1 MPVVTPSDAG
11 HGRLRRWLRS
21 VGQFAAAASPAW
33 RPLLDPADSAALI
46 ALARGA
52 DAPASR
58 PVAARGAGDRLS
70 LFIGRGL
77 DYAESRAYQ
86 PGDDLRDLHWRL
98 LARTGRP
105 YVRQHREEHVATWH
119 LLLDLRPHMAFGTR
133 LRTKAEQAA
142 RAGLLAAAV
151 QALRGDGMRL
161 GLTCWNDAPQSV
173 ELGRGAG
180 AVQRLAQQLAAHRV
194 APLPSGAT
202 RCCGGADE
210 AFGRWALRLA
220 RTLPQGAQ
228 VVLVGDAAGWD
239 APEADAALWALQ
251 ARATVRLL
259 LVRDPVEAALPAAAA
274 LAGAELFDLA
284 ADRAAVLDPAM
295 IARFAARAD
304 AQQSARLA
312 HWRARGLDC
321 VAAGVDRSDADLLR
335 ALRSAG

>member
-1 MPVVTPSDAG
+1 MLAVTPADAG

-21 VGQFAAAASPAW
+21 VGHFAAAASAAR
-33 RPLLDPADSAALI
+33 RPLLDPADAAALI

-58 PVAARGAGDRLS
+58 PVAARGAGDRPS
-70 LFIGRGL
+70 GFIGRGL

-151 QALRGDGMRL
+151 QALRADGMQL
-161 GLTCWNDAPQSV
+161 GLTCWDDAPQSIA
-173 ELGRGAG
+173 LGRGAG
-180 AVQRLAQQLAAHRV
+180 AVQRLAQRLAARSV
-194 APLPSGAT
+194 AAPSGAT
-202 RCCGGADE
+202 LRGRGADA

-220 RTLPQGAQ
+220 RTLPEGSQ
-228 VVLVGDAAGWD
+228 VVLAGDAAGWD
-239 APEADAALWALQ
+239 APEADAALWGLQ

-274 LAGAELFDLA
+274 LAGAEMVDLA
-284 ADRAAVLDPAM
+284 AHRTAVLDSAM
-295 IARFAARAD
+295 LARFAARAD
-304 AQQSARLA
+304 AQQSVRLA